1 MRLWHVPGRT
11 FGAFVSCA
19 FVALATRE
27 DFRVVAFGLRP
38 GRAFVPLACARE
50 DFRCLWLACQGGL
63 SALWLAL
70 FALGQGGVLA
80 LLGCAS
86 FGAFGAFVW
95 CCAFARCCAGCAVRG
110 ARWFRRGGVGAIPT
124 RRQVKSFPAR

>member
-1 MRLWHVPGRT
+1 M
-11 FGAFVSCA
+11 
-19 FVALATRE
+19 
-27 DFRVVAFGLRP
+27 
-38 GRAFVPLACARE
+38 PLACARE

-95 CCAFARCCAGCAVRG
+95 CCALLRGVARVARCAA
-110 ARWFRRGGVGAIPT
+110 RGGFVVAG
-124 RRQVKSFPAR
+124 